1 MGACF
6 ARVQHIAAQEKI
18 ITKQTEIIEDLYWTM
33 YKIGE
38 ATKTRWED
46 ITTAQYEMS
55 QHLDETIVQLEE
67 VNKTLTKENIH
78 LKQLSEFLVKAGAK

>member
-6 ARVQHIAAQEKI
+6 ARVQRIAAQEKI

-78 LKQLSEFLVKAGAK
+78 LKQLMSEFSS